1 MKIKNIKVYSTT
13 MCPYCKM
20 EKAWLDGKNI
30 EHEVVYVDKDQN
42 EAINMVKKTGQMG
55 VPVTEIEFDEGES
68 EFIIGF
74 DVPRLTEVTKSI

>member
-1 MKIKNIKVYSTT
+1 MKVKNIKVYSTT

-30 EHEVVYVDKDQN
+30 EHEVVYVDKDKN